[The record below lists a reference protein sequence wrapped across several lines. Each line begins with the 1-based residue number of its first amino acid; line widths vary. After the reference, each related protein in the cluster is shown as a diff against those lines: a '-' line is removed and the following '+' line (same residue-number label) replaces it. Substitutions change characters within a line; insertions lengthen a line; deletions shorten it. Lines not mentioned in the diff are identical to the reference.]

1 MAKQQQRG
9 ATKAKAA
16 VEQGKEE
23 DQQSQR
29 EQQTKVPAERGAGEP
44 TRDRPQFQPRVDI
57 YEKGNGLVLVADL
70 PGVSTNGLEVTLEKR
85 VLTVYG
91 RVEEDRPE
99 GYSPVYHEYDIGD
112 FERQFTLADPAS
124 RERAENHRADCWQR
138 AQQTLGIPRLA
149 SHPEMI
155 RRKHRPIDPRTEQAI
170 WFVEQEAT
178 LDTAV
183 WNGHER
189 HQRPVAE

>member
-16 VEQGKEE
+16 VEQGQEE

-112 FERQFTLADPAS
+112 FERQFTLAGDFDVDGIQ
-124 RERAENHRADCWQR
+124 ADLDEGVLR
-138 AQQTLGIPRLA
+138 LTIPRAPEPAAKRIQVKA
-149 SHPEMI
+149 SP
-155 RRKHRPIDPRTEQAI
+155 
-170 WFVEQEAT
+170 
-178 LDTAV
+178 
-183 WNGHER
+183 
-189 HQRPVAE
+189 